1 MTALSIEEYIQQGKL
16 NLAVQA
22 AADAVK
28 HQPADE
34 FTRVLYIE
42 LLCINSDF
50 EKADQQLSSLMS
62 IKPDLGLALATW
74 RQLVHAAQVRQDV
87 FQLKAKPELI
97 EEATP
102 FITLSLDMILALHE
116 NDVDRINTCTE
127 AINSQT
133 NLSQFL
139 VNDDNAKFLRDLDDT
154 TAYLFEVLGT
164 NGKYFWIDFSQ
175 VVELEIFKPERLLD
189 VLWRKANIVLT
200 NGTEGEVYLPAIY
213 PTIDDELT
221 AFGRKTEWQT
231 KGSAYRGVGLRTW
244 LLGESDISIN
254 DQPSWVFK
262 NNAYAS
268 DTSPVDSVLS

>member
-1 MTALSIEEYIQQGKL
+1 
-16 NLAVQA
+16 
-22 AADAVK
+22 
-28 HQPADE
+28 
-34 FTRVLYIE
+34 
-42 LLCINSDF
+42 
-50 EKADQQLSSLMS
+50 MS

-139 VNDDNAKFLRDLDDT
+139 VNDDNANFLRDLDDT

-262 NNAYAS
+262 NNAYVS